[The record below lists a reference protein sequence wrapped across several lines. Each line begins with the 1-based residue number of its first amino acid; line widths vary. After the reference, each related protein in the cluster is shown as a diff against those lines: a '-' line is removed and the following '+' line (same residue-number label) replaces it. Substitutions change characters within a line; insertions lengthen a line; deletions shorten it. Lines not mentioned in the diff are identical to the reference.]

1 MSKKIIGGVVCS
13 VVAVIGIIAANYSDE
28 IRSTERG
35 LLIIG
40 NAEGCRREPYKC
52 PANVLSVGIGSTEA
66 GGEPIEPK
74 KRYTDDEIARR
85 WVMDIQIAE
94 QCVNRFANGNKLPLS
109 VFESLTSITFNVGCV
124 AMRNSTMFA
133 KAKAGEL
140 DSACNQFPRWVYAG
154 GKKLNGLVIRRG
166 KEKALCLTDLR

>member
-1 MSKKIIGGVVCS
+1 MSKKIIGGLVCS

-85 WVMDIQIAE
+85 WVRDIQIAE
-94 QCVNRFANGNKLPLS
+94 
-109 VFESLTSITFNVGCV
+109 
-124 AMRNSTMFA
+124 
-133 KAKAGEL
+133 
-140 DSACNQFPRWVYAG
+140 
-154 GKKLNGLVIRRG
+154 
-166 KEKALCLTDLR
+166 